1 MAIPYVRNR
10 TEVAA
15 ELRSDAG
22 MADALRKIPT
32 GITGLDELSR
42 VDYGDEGCITRCG
55 EYVRV
60 DFGGCNS
67 WELSMVYRAFVD
79 FCIENKVTRALLKAG
94 DNDPNAHYRLRDA
107 LTWMA
112 ERAPIPAEFKLAL
125 IPSTRA
131 IEAIYR
137 EAQHHL
143 RAAGFNAWVFAGEN
157 EAVDWL
163 EGRALGGLAA
173 S

>member
-1 MAIPYVRNR
+1 MDRGN
-10 TEVAA
+10 E
-15 ELRSDAG
+15 G
-22 MADALRKIPT
+22 
-32 GITGLDELSR
+32 GITE
-42 VDYGDEGCITRCG
+42 CG
-55 EYVRV
+55 GYVRV
-60 DFGGCNS
+60 DFGSCNLT
-67 WELSMVYRAFVD
+67 ELSALYRAFAD
-79 FCIENKVTRALLKAG
+79 FCLDNKVTHALLKAG
-94 DNDPNAHYRLRDA
+94 DNDPNGHYRLRDA
-107 LTWMA
+107 LASMA
-112 ERAPIPAEFKLAL
+112 QGADIAPEFKLAL

-143 RAAGFNAWVFAGEN
+143 RAAGFNAWVFASET

>member
-1 MAIPYVRNR
+1 LIAN
-10 TEVAA
+10 
-15 ELRSDAG
+15 
-22 MADALRKIPT
+22 
-32 GITGLDELSR
+32 
-42 VDYGDEGCITRCG
+42 DYGDEGRITRCG

-67 WELSMVYRAFVD
+67 SQLSAVYRAFAA
-79 FCIENKVTRALLKAG
+79 FCLENKVTRALLKAG
-94 DNDPNAHYRLRDA
+94 DNDPNGHYRLRDA
-107 LTWMA
+107 LASMA
-112 ERAPIPAEFKLAL
+112 QGADIAPEFKLAL
-125 IPSTRA
+125 IPSTHA

-143 RAAGFNAWVFAGEN
+143 RAAGFNAWVFTTEN

-163 EGRALGGLAA
+163 EGRTLGGVAA